1 MQVAAIIL
9 AALVVVG
16 GLLWFLDRRQTPEQS
31 DVREPVADS
40 DNTAADGDEECCGQH
55 YSCERDSLLTA
66 LSEGIEYYEDEE
78 LDRFAGRK
86 AHEYSEDEKTSSAT
100 YCRPYCPMILPA
112 GAEAYSCEA

>member
-40 DNTAADGDEECCGQH
+40 DNNAADGDEECCGQH

-66 LSEGIEYYEDEE
+66 LSDGIGGHRRTIYLN
-78 LDRFAGRK
+78 LDDFGGNPLRLLHFRQK
-86 AHEYSEDEKTSSAT
+86 RVIHLWTS
-100 YCRPYCPMILPA
+100 
-112 GAEAYSCEA
+112 